1 MYGQGANSKKGSIM
15 HQPVFKFIYLFV
27 FSFFWFCHAN
37 AQQENLEIYWIDVEG
52 GAATLIVTPGRQV
65 VLMDAGFQRD
75 DGRDS
80 DRIMAAMED
89 AGVTEIDY
97 FLASH
102 FHGDH
107 VGGLSSLNANVPI
120 KEFIDHGDSV
130 ERQDNE
136 RRRAIWE
143 NYLSIVEGARRSV
156 VVGDQLSLDGIDFTF
171 VTSNGEILDKKLTG
185 TKPNPHCSGA
195 PSGDDDSG
203 ENSRSLGY
211 LLSLGKFQ
219 FLNLGDLTFNVQHK
233 LACPQY
239 ELGSVDIFQVPRH
252 GNAVPLQFSTA
263 VNPTVAVINNG
274 ARKGGSATGFDALRV
289 IPDLEAIWQLH
300 RALGLD
306 DHHNTN
312 AQMTA
317 NLTEENDAGYWIK
330 AVVQEDGARY
340 ELMNQRNQFSRSYMS
355 K

>member
-1 MYGQGANSKKGSIM
+1 MR
-15 HQPVFKFIYLFV
+15 QPVIKSIYLFLL
-27 FSFFWFCHAN
+27 SFFGFCHAN

-52 GAATLIVTPGRQV
+52 GAATLIVTPDRQV

-80 DRIMAAMED
+80 GRIMAAMKD

-107 VGGLSSLNANVPI
+107 VGGLSSLSANVSI

-130 ERQDNE
+130 EQDSE
-136 RRRAIWE
+136 RRRADWE
-143 NYLSIVEGARRSV
+143 SYLSIVEGARRSV
-156 VVGDQLSLDGIDFTF
+156 AAGDQLSLEGIDFTF
-171 VTSNGEILDKKLTG
+171 VTSNGEIFSKELPG
-185 TKPNPHCSGA
+185 IKPNPHCSGA

-252 GNAVPLQFSTA
+252 GNAVALQFSTA
-263 VNPTVAVINNG
+263 VNPTVAVLNNG
-274 ARKGGSATGFDALRV
+274 PRKGGSASGSDALKV
-289 IPDLEAIWQLH
+289 IPDLEAVWQLH

-306 DHHNTN
+306 DHHNAST
-312 AQMTA
+312 QMTA

-330 AVVQEDGARY
+330 AVVQEDGMRY
-340 ELMNQRNQFSRSYMS
+340 ELVNQRNHFSRLYMS